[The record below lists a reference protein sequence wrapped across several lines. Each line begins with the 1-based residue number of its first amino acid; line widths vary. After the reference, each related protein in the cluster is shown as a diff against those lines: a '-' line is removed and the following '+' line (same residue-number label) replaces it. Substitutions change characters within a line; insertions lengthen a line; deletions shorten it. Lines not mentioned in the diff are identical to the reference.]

1 MSTRA
6 QSGKFDRQISNVTS
20 TDINW
25 GLYRHINR
33 NNSWPGPAPNIY
45 EITADYSYQQDG
57 TGTDIILADTGI
69 DAYHPEF
76 LQDVNSSIGTESGNA
91 VVETTLNTRHS
102 LRGITRFNNN
112 VISVGDAGTIFLN
125 TQPIQSSQAYAVM
138 DVTVFRNQLYAVGGY
153 YGASVNRSQTPQGP
167 GIRILSSATGQ
178 VWTDI
183 TPYGVNNSYAQG
195 QLRSAAASA
204 TSLIAVGSTN
214 YAFRRFDA
222 AQYNYVAPTARIMRY
237 DGSTWTNIA
246 TAFTPPLNYN
256 LNRVR
261 YFRDRYIAVGDNG
274 IIIVSGNDGISWTRM
289 VSTVTCGLHDVT
301 QGPAVTN
308 SIYVAVGRGG
318 AILTST
324 DNITWTARTSTT
336 PADLFAVSYT
346 GGRFLAMGQNGAGV
360 YSADGITWSAYNTG
374 MTNTVY
380 AITGADIATGASTRV
395 QAYDW
400 RALALANGDASI
412 ASGVSIGGYLGDS
425 NNIQSVEAQQSGGHG
440 TNVASIAAGK
450 TNGWAKQA
458 KIYSIRILNNNGID
472 ITTGSTLGTINQSKY
487 AQLIRAFHNAK
498 SIPRRP
504 TITNLSIGSTIEQVT
519 GQFYVTEINY
529 RGSKIYN
536 NTTAAFTDPS
546 RGLVNNKI
554 LIRNTSADSDLIAAI
569 NDGVIIIAAA
579 GNSSYKQDIIGGAD
593 YNNTLTSK
601 LGFLSV
607 TDYYMRGGSPGAAG
621 DAVTGNTVICVGAID
636 SSFFNTTRQVREQKK
651 DFSNT
656 GPRVDIYAAG
666 TDIMGAYRNTDY
678 GANFPVL
685 DPRCIGTAYNYYLN
699 KLSGTSM
706 ACPQITGICSLLAQA
721 NVNLTQQGAR
731 QQLINSAQPGRLTVT
746 NSQFQNNSTLP
757 NYSNYTSLQGGSNL
771 VAYLPAVPIA
781 DGAIDFF
788 NNTAGSGNF
797 DLE

>member
-57 TGTDIILADTGI
+57 TGTDVILADTGI

-125 TQPIQSSQAYAVM
+125 TQQIQSSQAYAVM

-153 YGASVNRSQTPQGP
+153 YGASVNSSQTPQGP

-274 IIIVSGNDGISWTRM
+274 TIIVSGNDGVNWTRM
-289 VSTVTCGLHDVT
+289 TCPVSCGLHDVT

-360 YSADGITWSAYNTG
+360 YSTDGITWSTYTTG
-374 MTNTVY
+374 ITNTVY
-380 AITGADIATGASTRV
+380 AITGADIATGAPTRV

-400 RALALANGDASI
+400 SSLGVTGVAS
-412 ASGVSIGGYLGDS
+412 SVSIGGYLGDAT
-425 NNIQSVEAQQSGGHG
+425 AQDPTISGGGHG
-440 TNVASIAAGK
+440 TNVASIAAGRSM
-450 TNGWAKQA
+450 GWARGA
-458 KIYSIRILNNNGID
+458 RIYSIRIFSGID
-472 ITTGSTLGTINQSKY
+472 MTTGSTLGAISQTKY

-498 SIPRRP
+498 SAPRRP
-504 TITNLSIGSTIEQVT
+504 TIANLSLQTVLNQTSNSQ
-519 GQFYVTEINY
+519 YVTQINY
-529 RGSKIYN
+529 RGNATYN
-536 NTTAAFTDPS
+536 GTTAAFRDAT
-546 RGLVNNKI
+546 RGLINTI
-554 LIRNTSADSDLIAAI
+554 FPIRVSSVDSDLIDAI
-569 NDGVIIIAAA
+569 NDGVIIVGAA
-579 GNSSYKQDIIGGAD
+579 GNYSYKQDVTGGAD
-593 YNNTLTSK
+593 YNN
-601 LGFLSV
+601 SV
-607 TDYYMRGGSPGAAG
+607 IYRNPPVGLDSTQYYMRGSSPAAAG
-621 DAVTGNTVICVGAID
+621 DDVTGNTVICVGAVD
-636 SSFFNTTRQVREQKK
+636 SSFFNTTRQVREQKAAY
-651 DFSNT
+651 SHT

-666 TDIMGAYRNTDY
+666 SDIMGAYRNVSY
-678 GANFPVL
+678 GSNFAVL
-685 DPRCIGTAYNYYLN
+685 DPRSVATAYSYYLN
-699 KLSGTSM
+699 KLSGTSQ
-706 ACPQITGICSLLAQA
+706 ACPQITGMCAMFAGA
-721 NVNLTQQGAR
+721 NANLTQQGAR
-731 QQLINSAQPGRLTVT
+731 QQLINSSQSGRLTVT
-746 NSQFQNNSTLP
+746 NSNFQNNSTLP
-757 NYSNYTSLQGGSNL
+757 NYTNYSSLLSGVNRM
-771 VAYLPAVPIA
+771 AYVPAVPIG
-781 DGAIDFF
+781 DGALDFF
-788 NNTAGSGNF
+788 NGTAGSGNF

>member
-45 EITADYSYQQDG
+45 EITADYSYQLDG

-76 LQDVNSSIGTESGNA
+76 LENVNSSIGTESANA

-102 LRGITRFNNN
+102 LRGITRWNNN

-125 TQPIQSSQAYAVM
+125 TQPVQSSQNYSVM

-153 YGASVNRSQTPQGP
+153 YGASVNSSQTPQGP
-167 GIRILSSATGQ
+167 GIRILTSATGQ

-183 TPYGVNNSYAQG
+183 TPYGVNNEYAQG

-222 AQYNYVAPTARIMRY
+222 AQYNYTAPTARILRY
-237 DGSTWTNIA
+237 NGSTWTNVS

-274 IIIVSGNDGISWTRM
+274 TIIVSGTDGISWARM
-289 VSTVTCGLHDVT
+289 TCPVTCGLHDVT
-301 QGPAVTN
+301 QGPATTG

-336 PADLFAVSYT
+336 PADLFAVTYT
-346 GGRFLAMGQNGAGV
+346 QGRFLAMGQNGAGV
-360 YSADGITWSAYNTG
+360 YSTDGITWSAYNTG

-400 RALALANGDASI
+400 SSLGVTGVAS
-412 ASGVSIGGYLGDS
+412 SVSIGGYLGDATAS
-425 NNIQSVEAQQSGGHG
+425 DPTISGGGHG
-440 TNVASIAAGK
+440 TNVASIAAGGSA
-450 TNGWAKQA
+450 GWARGA
-458 KIYSIRILNNNGID
+458 KIYSIRIFSGID
-472 ITTGSTLGTINQSKY
+472 MTTGSTLGAISQAKY

-498 SIPRRP
+498 SAPRRP
-504 TITNLSIGSTIEQVT
+504 TVANLSLQTVLNQTSNSQ
-519 GQFYVTEINY
+519 YVTELNY
-529 RGSKIYN
+529 RGNVTYN
-536 NTTAAFTDPS
+536 GTTSAFRDATRGLINTTFP
-546 RGLVNNKI
+546 
-554 LIRNTSADSDLIAAI
+554 IRNTAVDEDLLDAI
-569 NDGVIIIAAA
+569 DDGVIIVGAA
-579 GNSSYKQDIIGGAD
+579 GNYSYKQDITGGTD
-593 YNNTLTSK
+593 YNNSVIYRNPPS
-601 LGFLSV
+601 GLSNPQ
-607 TDYYMRGGSPGAAG
+607 YYMRGSSPGAAG
-621 DAVTGNTVICVGAID
+621 DDVTGNTVICVGAVD
-636 SSFFNTTRQVREQKK
+636 SSFFNTSRQVREQKAAY
-651 DFSNT
+651 SHT

-666 TDIMGAYRNTDY
+666 SDIMGAYRNVSY
-678 GANFPVL
+678 GSNFAVI
-685 DPRCIGTAYNYYLN
+685 DTRSIGTAYSYYLN
-699 KLSGTSM
+699 KISGTSQ
-706 ACPQITGICSLLAQA
+706 ACPQITGMCAMFAEA
-721 NVNLTQQGAR
+721 NTGLTQQTAR
-731 QQLINSAQPGRLTVT
+731 QRLINSAQLGRLTVT
-746 NSQFQNNSTLP
+746 NSNFQNNSTLP
-757 NYSNYTSLQGGSNL
+757 NYTNYSSLLDGVNRT
-771 VAYLPAVPIA
+771 AYLPAVPIA
-781 DGAIDFF
+781 DGGIDFF
-788 NNTAGSGNF
+788 NNTTGSGDF